1 MESLEKTTF
10 GRNNFGCPESNS
22 DVEPPALFI
31 RASIDL
37 GYMTYKEFAYLLW
50 KLEDV
55 GHNYTDSINE
65 VKLKRGNGSLE
76 LGEEANKYIDCK
88 PIMILLR
95 WGFLSELEEN
105 SNYGK
110 KVIINPVVYQKFEK
124 RLRNLKV
131 YNIDMNVISEDD
143 VDSNNEFDTSDLKEI
158 VKRKFANKD
167 FEYFESDPIYE
178 EINNKYGIE
187 VLKSTNGKELL
198 YLLFGPKSATEDG
211 LTYRLEFDKKLR
223 PFGSISGGSAYKMT
237 LHFNETNGWIYG
249 THQKNAKVIDEAD
262 AISLAEDIRDRL
274 VSVIEFISNKNQFD
288 NISDYEELDKILVDK
303 LGSLYFHSWIQKY
316 LAFIFPNVF
325 TNFYAR
331 TENMEWCVNAFK
343 KMGVEPSKNITLRH
357 GQFVLYFKELN
368 IPNFYVYRIIL
379 ELFSKGDLS
388 TVDTDISSEDYE
400 SGKIVSFEISGNGK
414 NLVVY
419 GTPGCGKSYYVEHE
433 LLKEYPLLPDKTHAR
448 VIRTTFYQDYTNTDF
463 IGQILPYVKP
473 NGDVTYKFNPGP
485 FALALKEALSCDG
498 QNVALVI
505 EELNRGNAPAIF
517 GDVFQLLDR
526 DENGI
531 SKYAITDVNLLNWL
545 NDELDSDL
553 KNIKIPGNLFIYA
566 TMNTSDQNV
575 FTLDTAFKRR
585 WDFKKIKNEFKSDH
599 AFAEKY
605 VPGMELTWKDFVNKI
620 NLFMTNDQSIIG
632 AEDKQIG
639 VYFIDESGMRKDVV
653 HVETPEQKEEFAYK
667 IFEYLWDDVA
677 KFDRKRWFK
686 GVIKTLDELIEKY
699 INEGITVFNEEV
711 FGAELYKNGT
721 VKKESESSETE

>member
-1 MESLEKTTF
+1 M
-10 GRNNFGCPESNS
+10 
-22 DVEPPALFI
+22 
-31 RASIDL
+31 SILD
-37 GYMTYKEFAYLLW
+37 KI
-50 KLEDV
+50 D
-55 GHNYTDSINE
+55 
-65 VKLKRGNGSLE
+65 E
-76 LGEEANKYIDCK
+76 LREYYEN
-88 PIMILLR
+88 
-95 WGFLSELEEN
+95 EN
-105 SNYGK
+105 SNEQNYTIDELTTKLIELTERYEKILSLHLFGIRYGK
-110 KVIINPVVYQKFEK
+110 LIRSKKYSV
-124 RLRNLKV
+124 
-131 YNIDMNVISEDD
+131 
-143 VDSNNEFDTSDLKEI
+143 KEI
-158 VKRKFANKD
+158 LSKANLNDSFYAEINKGIKLSNYVKEIGNGTFVEETDLLKLVKEKYDNKD
-167 FEYFESDPIYE
+167 FEYFEVDPIYE
-178 EINNKYGIE
+178 EINSKYGID
-187 VLKSTNGKELL
+187 VLKSTSGKDLL

-237 LHFNETNGWIYG
+237 LHFNENNGWIYG

-303 LGSLYFHSWIQKY
+303 LGSLYFHSWVQKY

-331 TENMEWCVNAFK
+331 TENIEWCINAFE

-368 IPNFYVYRIIL
+368 IPNFYICRIIL

-388 TVDTDISSEDYE
+388 TIDTDVSSEGNE
-400 SGKIVSFEISGNGK
+400 SGKNVSFEISGKGK

-419 GTPGCGKSYYVEHE
+419 GTPGCGKSYYVETE
-433 LLKEYPLLPDKTHAR
+433 LLKGYTLLPDNTRER

-463 IGQILPYVKP
+463 IGQILPYIEKDEDGKDV
-473 NGDVTYKFNPGP
+473 VTYKFNPGP
-485 FALALKEALSCDG
+485 FTLALKEALSCGG
-498 QNVALVI
+498 QDVALVI

-517 GDVFQLLDR
+517 GDIFQLLDR

-531 SKYAITDVNLLNWL
+531 SKYAITNVNLIDYLNK
-545 NDELDSDL
+545 ELGTNL
-553 KNIKIPGNLFIYA
+553 TNIKIPGNLFIYA

-585 WDFKKIKNEFKSDH
+585 WNFKKIKNEFNVDH

-605 VPGMELTWKDFVNKI
+605 IPGMKLTWKDFVKSI
-620 NLFMTNDQSIIG
+620 NQYMTNDQSIIG

-639 VYFIDESGMRKDVV
+639 VYFIDESGMRQEVLDVQ
-653 HVETPEQKEEFAYK
+653 TDDQKEEFAYK

-677 KFDRKRWFK
+677 KFDRKRWFR
-686 GVIKTLDELIEKY
+686 GEIKTLDDLIEKY
-699 INEGITVFNEEV
+699 IKEGIKVFNEEV
-711 FGAELYKNGT
+711 FGSELYNNGT